1 MCVCVCGLAYLRPVQ
16 SRKLQ
21 LRAMRGHAWLGKGRP
36 ALRRHLTATTHIH
49 NLSNPHRRGPPKAA
63 TTTTTT
69 QQQQQTHYVFVK
81 LEKQRWHKIR
91 KNRLRSRSL
100 TLTVSLSRPFFTF
113 VSSLTEINQKG
124 TPRERF
130 KKKKTKP
137 KPRQNKKTRQ
147 KVTYNN
153 QNRDWKRGCEELS
166 TLCEYDYGW
175 RWSALTDPQIK
186 VPHNLMFFFNCV
198 SF

>member
-1 MCVCVCGLAYLRPVQ
+1 MTNYMCVCVCGLAYLRPVQ

-49 NLSNPHRRGPPKAA
+49 NLSNPHGRGPPKAA

-81 LEKQRWHKIR
+81 LEKIR
-91 KNRLRSRSL
+91 MTLSSEKPIANARTNISR
-100 TLTVSLSRPFFTF
+100 LSRPFFIS

-124 TPRERF
+124 TTKAEKRNHNP
-130 KKKKTKP
+130 KTK
-137 KPRQNKKTRQ
+137 
-147 KVTYNN
+147 
-153 QNRDWKRGCEELS
+153 
-166 TLCEYDYGW
+166 
-175 RWSALTDPQIK
+175 
-186 VPHNLMFFFNCV
+186 
-198 SF
+198 